1 MKKLFVLLFL
11 FVFTVSYGQQD
22 TAQKIEKLTAEKIYS
37 DVKQGFSTLVSNL
50 QGPAK
55 HVYHVYIKQHY
66 AEGIM
71 LIISWVIFFV
81 IPLFFVLFLLFG
93 GKDGDLLTD
102 GGETPSG
109 KGIILIVVAIMSI
122 AGLIHFISTFGEG
135 VQKLYNPEY
144 YAIQDIIKAFK

>member
-1 MKKLFVLLFL
+1 MKKLFILLFFL
-11 FVFTVSYGQQD
+11 VFSTSYGQQD
-22 TAQKIEKLTAEKIYS
+22 TTQKIEKLTAEKIYS

-71 LIISWVIFFV
+71 LIISWAIFSV
-81 IPLFFVLFLLFG
+81 IPLFFVLLLGLG
-93 GKDGDLLTD
+93 GKDGDLSD
-102 GGETPSG
+102 N
-109 KGIILIVVAIMSI
+109 KGDPNTRGVIFIIVGIVSFI
-122 AGLIHFISTFGEG
+122 GLIHLVCTFSEG
-135 VQKLYNPEY
+135 IQKLYNPEY